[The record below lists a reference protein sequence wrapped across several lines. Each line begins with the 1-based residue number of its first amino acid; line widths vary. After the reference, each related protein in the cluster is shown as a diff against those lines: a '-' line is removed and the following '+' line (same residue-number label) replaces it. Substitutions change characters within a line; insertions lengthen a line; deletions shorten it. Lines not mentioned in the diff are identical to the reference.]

1 MPLAVRLAVDGDCQL
16 LTAAAEALTAMNYV
30 LMSREPD
37 SYPPL
42 YESGVRYR
50 REEPGRED
58 WLTADAILAQG
69 YADCEDLAGY
79 RAAELRRE
87 GIPARVLVRP
97 TRRGSYHAVVV
108 YPDGDIED
116 PSRILVIMERSEQ
129 HG

>member
-1 MPLAVRLAVDGDCQL
+1 MLAVRLAVDGDPQL

-30 LMSREPD
+30 IMSRDPD

-42 YESGVRYR
+42 YESGARYR

-58 WLTADAILAQG
+58 WLTCDAILAQG
-69 YADCEDLAGY
+69 FGDCEDLAAY

-87 GIPARVLVRP
+87 GVPARVLVRP
-97 TRRGSYHAVVV
+97 TKRGSYHAVVV
-108 YPDGDIED
+108 YPDGDVED
-116 PSRILVIMERSEQ
+116 PSRMLVIMERMAA